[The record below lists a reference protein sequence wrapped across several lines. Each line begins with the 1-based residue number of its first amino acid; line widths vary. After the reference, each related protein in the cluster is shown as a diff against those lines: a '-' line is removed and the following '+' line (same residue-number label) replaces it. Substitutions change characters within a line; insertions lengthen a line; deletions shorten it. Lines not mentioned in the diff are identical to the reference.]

1 MYTCSNT
8 CTVTNYVLDLFDLIS
23 IQKKGK
29 MDFKLKYVALED
41 VFPGK

>member
-8 CTVTNYVLDLFDLIS
+8 CTVTNYVLDLFDGVNLIR

-29 MDFKLKYVALED
+29 MDIK
-41 VFPGK
+41 